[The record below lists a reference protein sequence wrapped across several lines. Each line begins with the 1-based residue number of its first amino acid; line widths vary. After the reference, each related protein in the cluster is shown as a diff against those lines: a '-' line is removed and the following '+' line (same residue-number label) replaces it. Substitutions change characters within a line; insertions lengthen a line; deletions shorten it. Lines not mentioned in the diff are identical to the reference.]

1 MKNGKFF
8 YFERKF
14 RQLAKLKETNNKE
27 NAPTF
32 KLIYQAVC
40 LSNKML
46 KVFNSWKKERRKACK
61 KGENKGKN
69 VNLTKKMGILINFLQ
84 KYFAG
89 IKNTHTFAPQKNGES
104 ITNE

>member
-46 KVFNSWKKERRKACK
+46 KVFNSWKKERRKAFK

-69 VNLTKKMGILINFLQ
+69 VNLTKKNGYFNQFSSKIFCRYK
-84 KYFAG
+84 KYPYLCTA
-89 IKNTHTFAPQKNGES
+89 KKW
-104 ITNE
+104 

>member
-1 MKNGKFF
+1 M
-8 YFERKF
+8 
-14 RQLAKLKETNNKE
+14 
-27 NAPTF
+27 
-32 KLIYQAVC
+32 
-40 LSNKML
+40 
-46 KVFNSWKKERRKACK
+46 KKERRKACK

-69 VNLTKKMGILINFLQ
+69 VNLTKKVGNLINFPR